1 MPLNQSGSLAVLTLI
16 RECFLKPT
24 SNIYC
29 DINYWLIHYNNIKNR
44 RKYIDLTR
52 YTVCLLNT
60 EKEPIIILKS
70 I

>member
-1 MPLNQSGSLAVLTLI
+1 MSLNQSGSLAVLTLF

-29 DINYWLIHYNNIKNR
+29 DINYWLIHYHIIKKKR
-44 RKYIDLTR
+44 RKNIELTS

-60 EKEPIIILKS
+60 KK
-70 I
+70 